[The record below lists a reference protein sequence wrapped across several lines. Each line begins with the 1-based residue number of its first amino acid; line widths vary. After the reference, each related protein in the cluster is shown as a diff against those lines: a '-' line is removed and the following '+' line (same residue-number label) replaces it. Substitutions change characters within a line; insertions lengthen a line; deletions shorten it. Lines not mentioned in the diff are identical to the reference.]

1 MEKTRPILY
10 GVSDYAEMRKANAW
24 FIDRTAKIR
33 DLESTR
39 YAVFLRPRR
48 FGLEHTETKLYV
60 IIDEYDN
67 FTNTILAESG
77 LAAYEDVHKI
87 ETILSVRRKEET

>member
-1 MEKTRPILY
+1 MLQAYYDVTGGLADRILDTA
-10 GVSDYAEMRKANAW
+10 GVCGKLNVTVA
-24 FIDRTAKIR
+24 
-33 DLESTR
+33 
-39 YAVFLRPRR
+39 
-48 FGLEHTETKLYV
+48 GLEHTETKLYV